1 MGVHNSTSEKITH
14 TKLKNLFLLEQ
25 ILFIYRRNN
34 IIIENRVPKV
44 PKHSSEVI
52 RVPKVPNNYNIQQI
66 D

>member
-34 IIIENRVPKV
+34 IIIENRVPK
-44 PKHSSEVI
+44 HSSEVI